1 MQLDKNRI
9 STGSKNWIRYF
20 FHLHEKGILSIG
32 FKFKSDSFGEMI
44 HYIFNKTGILYG
56 SALSTLYASHK
67 FVSHLTKEE
76 KLKLLLFENLFF
88 VYQYNH
94 AETKVDYDNFLDLL
108 ERFYNTFQKKYP
120 FGILIQTRKQVLK

>member
-20 FHLHEKGILSIG
+20 FHLHEKGVLTIG

-56 SALSTLYASHK
+56 SALSNLYTSHK

-88 VYQYNH
+88 VYQCKNVKEEIDYN
-94 AETKVDYDNFLDLL
+94 EFLNL
-108 ERFYNTFQKKYP
+108 
-120 FGILIQTRKQVLK
+120 

>member
-9 STGSKNWIRYF
+9 STGSTNWIPYF
-20 FHLHEKGILSIG
+20 FHLYDKGVLSIG

-44 HYIFNKTGILYG
+44 HYIFNKTGVLYG
-56 SALSTLYASHK
+56 SALSNLYTSQK

-88 VYQYNH
+88 VYQY
-94 AETKVDYDNFLDLL
+94 AE
-108 ERFYNTFQKKYP
+108 KKDQ
-120 FGILIQTRKQVLK
+120 ILSLIHI